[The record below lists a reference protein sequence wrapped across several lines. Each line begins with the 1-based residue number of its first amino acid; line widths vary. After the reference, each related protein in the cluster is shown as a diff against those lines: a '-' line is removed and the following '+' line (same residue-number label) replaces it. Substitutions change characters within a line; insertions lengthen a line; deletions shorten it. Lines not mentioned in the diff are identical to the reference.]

1 MVRIRPEPAM
11 TARPRYR
18 NRLNAVRARPARP
31 VWRSLLSALALCAL
45 AVPGGALCADVGHR
59 EAQRLRESGRILPL
73 ETIVQ
78 RAQALHPG
86 KLLDIELEREDG
98 RYVYELELLD
108 ERGVVWELEYDAA
121 TGTLLQRKRE
131 D

>member
-1 MVRIRPEPAM
+1 M

-18 NRLNAVRARPARP
+18 NPLKAVCAPPVRM
-31 VWRSLLSALALCAL
+31 VWRSLFNALTLCAL
-45 AVPGGALCADVGHR
+45 VVPGGALCADVDHR

-121 TGTLLQRKRE
+121 TGTLLQRKQE